1 MPIYKTYN
9 FWNYIVD
16 ESPFVLDRV
25 KEILTHKSYNFDTK
39 KNEYEIYWQEEYGP
53 EIEGIQAKVLRYP
66 AGLTNYLRTKINLQL
81 IEPDNPYYKYS
92 EEEIRTVFENAKKH
106 NPDFEI
112 RDYQIEMVKI
122 PTTRFASLIL
132 SGVGSGKEQ
141 PCDITIPTPEGFKFF
156 GELKV
161 GDYVFGKDGKPQL
174 VTGVFP
180 QGIKDIYKVSFQNG
194 ATAECGLDHLWTV
207 IYNRCNK
214 KVLTLKEILK
224 KYYNIDKRGFKRY
237 LYEVEYTNPIEY
249 NKRDY
254 FIDPYILGIL
264 IGDGTLTTER
274 IGFSCPDSEIEIVNR
289 IKSLLNTNYHL
300 RNSFSNKYNY
310 KIKPCPIYYIACN
323 ENKGRKFK
331 NEYKLEIRGLGL
343 NVKSHLKFI
352 PKEYLLGSID
362 QRKELLAGLLD
373 SDGCCRK
380 RSKTCSITY
389 GTVSEQLAKDIQQL
403 VFSLG
408 GAATIRAYKRK
419 SKRKEFEVCIEVLFN
434 PFKLLRKRNNYVKYR
449 IHNTIINIEKIRK
462 AEAMCIKVE
471 NEDELYITQNYIP
484 THNTSG
490 MSLLIM
496 LLKNNKILVM
506 NGNNFILQQINDRLV
521 SFGETDISW
530 NPSKD
535 PDYTKRIVL
544 INTKLSDS
552 KLNKQDPD
560 YITFLSEINT
570 LIVDECH
577 RMQALTGFEPIFYMN
592 PTKLLHIV
600 GYSGSPYRNHKNIY
614 TTAEDFRLTA
624 LLGEPAFSYE
634 MKDTVQKGTIAKP
647 YAYFISYNNRKAF
660 LPPGLEDNYF
670 MQYRANIIYNKNRN
684 AAGVEMLKFLHK
696 NDIKTIASFNNI
708 KPGQN
713 IMKSL
718 KEAGIPALFIC
729 GDETIYEWIYNK
741 RGTLKL
747 EKRSGTP
754 DDIKKALLEDNYNIV
769 IASQVL
775 DEGVDID
782 IFQCAVLFSANKSNI
797 GVLQRIGR
805 ASRKRKNGENISLV
819 VDFKDVG
826 GHYIFQNHYNERK
839 KLMIDS
845 GIEVFE
851 RVQDFIALV
860 KEIGNGKG
868 FN

>member
-1 MPIYKTYN
+1 MPIYN
-9 FWNYIVD
+9 MNSFWSYID
-16 ESPFVLDRV
+16 NESPFILQKV
-25 KEILTHKSYNFDTK
+25 KEILTHKSYNFETK
-39 KNEYEIYWQEEYGP
+39 KNEYEVYWQEEYGP
-53 EIEGIQAKVLRYP
+53 EIEGIQTKILRFP
-66 AGLTNYLRTKINLQL
+66 SGLIKYLVSKINLQV
-81 IEPDNPYYKYS
+81 ETAPSHFYKYS
-92 EEEIRTVFENAKKH
+92 DEEILSVFKEAQKH

-112 RDYQIEMVKI
+112 RDYQIEMVKV

-141 PCDITIPTPEGFKFF
+141 PCDIFIPTPEGFRLF
-156 GELKV
+156 GNLKV
-161 GDYVFGKDGKPQL
+161 GDSVFGKDGKSQL
-174 VTGVFP
+174 VTGIFP

-194 ATAECGLDHLWTV
+194 ATVECGLDHLWTV
-207 IYNRCNK
+207 TYKRCSK
-214 KVLTLKEILK
+214 KTLTLKEILK
-224 KYYNIDKRGFKRY
+224 KYYNIDKRGFKEY
-237 LYEVEYTNPIEY
+237 LYEIEYTNPIEY
-249 NKRDY
+249 SKKDY

-274 IGFSCPDSEIEIVNR
+274 IGFSCPDSEIEITNI
-289 IKSLLNTNYHL
+289 IKSLLKTNYHL
-300 RNSFSNKYNY
+300 YNSFSNKYNY
-310 KIKPCPIYYIACN
+310 KVKPCSIYYISYN
-323 ENKGRKFK
+323 ENRGREFK
-331 NEYKLEIRGLGL
+331 NEYKLEIRRLGL

-352 PKEYLLGSID
+352 PEEYLLGSVN

-389 GTVSEQLAKDIQQL
+389 GTVSEKLAKDVQQL

-408 GAATIRAYKRK
+408 GAATIRSYERK
-419 SKRKEFEVCIEVLFN
+419 NRRKEYEVCIEVLFN
-434 PFKLLRKRNNYVKYR
+434 PFKLLRKRNNYVPYR
-449 IHNTIINIEKIRK
+449 IHNTIINIEKIRR

-552 KLNKQDPD
+552 KLNKQDPN
-560 YITFLSEINT
+560 YINFLSEVNT
-570 LIVDECH
+570 LIVDEAH
-577 RMQALTGFEPIFYMN
+577 RMQALTGFEPIFYMD
-592 PTKLLHIV
+592 PTKLQHIV
-600 GYSGSPYRNHKNIY
+600 GYSGSPYRNNSNIY
-614 TTAEDFRLTA
+614 LTAEDFRLTA
-624 LLGEPAFSYE
+624 LLGETAFSYE
-634 MKDTVQKGTIAKP
+634 MKDTVNQGTIAKP
-647 YAYFISYNNRKAF
+647 YAYFIKYNNR
-660 LPPGLEDNYF
+660 PGYVPEAMKDNYF

-684 AAGVEMLKFLHK
+684 IAGIAMLKFLHE
-696 NDIKTIASFNNI
+696 NGIKTIASFNNI

-729 GDETIYEWIYNK
+729 GDETIYEWVYNK

-754 DDIKKALLEDNYNIV
+754 NDLKKALLEDNYNIV

-805 ASRKRKNGENISLV
+805 ASRKRKDGENISLV

-839 KLMIDS
+839 KLMEES
-845 GIEVFE
+845 GITVFE
-851 RVQDFIALV
+851 RVQDFINLV
-860 KEIGNGKG
+860 KRIGNGKG
-868 FN
+868 I

>member
-16 ESPFVLDRV
+16 ESPFVLQRV

-39 KNEYEIYWQEEYGP
+39 QNEYEIYWQEEYGP
-53 EIEGIQAKVLRYP
+53 EIEGVQIKTLRYP
-66 AGLTNYLRTKINLQL
+66 AGLTDYLRSKINLQV
-81 IEPDNPYYKYS
+81 IESGNPYYQYTD
-92 EEEIRTVFENAKKH
+92 EEIKAIFEDAQKH

-112 RDYQIEMVKI
+112 RDYQIEMVKV

-132 SGVGSGKEQ
+132 SGVGSGK
-141 PCDITIPTPEGFKFF
+141 
-156 GELKV
+156 
-161 GDYVFGKDGKPQL
+161 
-174 VTGVFP
+174 
-180 QGIKDIYKVSFQNG
+180 S
-194 ATAECGLDHLWTV
+194 
-207 IYNRCNK
+207 
-214 KVLTLKEILK
+214 
-224 KYYNIDKRGFKRY
+224 
-237 LYEVEYTNPIEY
+237 
-249 NKRDY
+249 
-254 FIDPYILGIL
+254 
-264 IGDGTLTTER
+264 
-274 IGFSCPDSEIEIVNR
+274 
-289 IKSLLNTNYHL
+289 
-300 RNSFSNKYNY
+300 
-310 KIKPCPIYYIACN
+310 
-323 ENKGRKFK
+323 
-331 NEYKLEIRGLGL
+331 
-343 NVKSHLKFI
+343 
-352 PKEYLLGSID
+352 
-362 QRKELLAGLLD
+362 
-373 SDGCCRK
+373 
-380 RSKTCSITY
+380 
-389 GTVSEQLAKDIQQL
+389 
-403 VFSLG
+403 
-408 GAATIRAYKRK
+408 
-419 SKRKEFEVCIEVLFN
+419 
-434 PFKLLRKRNNYVKYR
+434 
-449 IHNTIINIEKIRK
+449 
-462 AEAMCIKVE
+462 
-471 NEDELYITQNYIP
+471 
-484 THNTSG
+484 SG
-490 MSLLIM
+490 MSLLIK
-496 LLKNNKILVM
+496 LLKNNKVLVM

-560 YITFLSEINT
+560 YINFLSEVNT
-570 LIVDECH
+570 LIVDECFDGNTEILTNFGWKKFKELNGTEKFANFKVETQEIYFTTGKLIKRLHHDNCIDLKTNKESHIIMTPNHQQLFLTSTNNIKKMAIKDMVLCGNRVFCSGKGIGKKEKLSNLDKILIAIQADGCAANGKNFSYYQIGFSKERKIQHWLEIIKDFKGTCIELKSDKRLKKERRRWRIWLPDYENKKAKYLYKCFNLEDFSENYSKEFIQEISIWDGWKHANTIGYDSTDELNVNFVAAVATLGGYSTYQVKKIDNRSPTFNDSYRLFMKEMEFKSTTSFKKKIIPYNDYVYCVEVPEHNIIVRGGENKKFTFISGNCH
-577 RMQALTGFEPIFYMN
+577 RMQALTGFEPIFYMD
-592 PTKLLHIV
+592 PTKLQHIV

-729 GDETIYEWIYNK
+729 GDETIYEWVYNK

-754 DDIKKALLEDNYNIV
+754 DDIKKALSEDNYNIV

-805 ASRKRKNGENISLV
+805 ASRKRKNGENVSLV

-851 RVQDFIALV
+851 KVQDFIALV
-860 KEIGNGKG
+860 KEIGNGRG
-868 FN
+868 FK